1 MRLLNTEQQ
10 PIIVAFTNAG
20 APATGLVVS
29 IGIKK
34 ASDGSDVSPSPTTLT
49 SIGLGLYA
57 LPSNKMPS
65 TTDDVLAWRMDG
77 SDTLDDADRYKF
89 GALVF
94 GGELEDRLDSIDT
107 DLSTIDGIV
116 DTINANTDTL
126 EAGQISIAS
135 AVAALTA
142 DATNAAQISIATAI
156 QDVRDNLTT
165 GSGSVSGIDHDFGG
179 TDNLRIV
186 DGNGAAID
194 QAEIHIFTK
203 TDWDNNLRT
212 SSDRK
217 AQSFTDIN
225 GRWTDTVSL
234 DPATY
239 VIAAK
244 RPGATQVDETEFTV
258 T

>member
-29 IGIKK
+29 IGIRK

-65 TTDDVLAWRMDG
+65 TTDDVLAWRIDG
-77 SDTLDDADRYKF
+77 SGTLDDADRYKF

-94 GGELEDRLDSIDT
+94 GGELEDRFDSIDT
-107 DLSTIDGIV
+107 ELVGLGAGQVSIATAVDGIA
-116 DTINANTDTL
+116 T
-126 EAGQISIAS
+126 GS
-135 AVAALTA
+135 ATSE
-142 DATNAAQISIATAI
+142 AQISIAAAV

-165 GSGSVSGIDHDFGG
+165 GSGSVSGINHNYPT
-179 TDNLRIV
+179 TDNLLLI
-186 DGNGAAID
+186 DENGNPLS
-194 QAEIHIFTK
+194 QVEVHIFTK
-203 TDWDNNLRT
+203 AKWDAGNRE
-212 SSDRK
+212 SSDRE
-217 AQSFTDIN
+217 AQTFTDVN

-234 DPATY
+234 DPGVY
-239 VIAAK
+239 VIAGK
-244 RPGATQVDETEFTV
+244 RAGATQVDETEFTV